1 VNIVVLHRIPFA
13 RVRYD
18 LAVDH
23 EEHTVRYLVAAGGP
37 HGLPTGSEHRLL
49 DTPTSDIQA
58 LAERHADWLGTADRL
73 IARSEYDLLPAA
85 RLRERFGIAGDLPD
99 SVLPVRDKWL
109 MRTLADGAKIPQP
122 SFWSAQEFRRNPP
135 GEGTYLLKPRLEA
148 SSSGIETGGTPQIL
162 RALDSTDDPDGV
174 FVEEFVP
181 GEIWHLDGYLHNGRI
196 AAVVSSAYVGD
207 CLSFAHGSPLGSAQR
222 ADEPA
227 AVSLL
232 DRTLTALGQR
242 DGCFHYEAIRTQDG
256 RFLFLETAARIGGAG
271 VADTFELRTGINLYQ
286 ADLRHQLWDA
296 PLTAEPQWSPDHY
309 GWFVYPSHH
318 RTGPAVVDFDPSPY
332 EGRLRSFVHNAS
344 PKSLTGQI
352 SYATGATALSGI
364 VQGGAPE
371 VRLTL
376 EEIFARTAV
385 WEQP

>member
-1 VNIVVLHRIPFA
+1 MNIVVLHRIPFA

-37 HGLPTGSEHRLL
+37 DGLPTGSEHRVL

-122 SFWSAQEFRRNPP
+122 SFWSAQEFRQNPP
-135 GEGTYLLKPRLEA
+135 GEGTYLVKPRLEA
-148 SSSGIETGGTPQIL
+148 SSSGIETGGTQQIL

-181 GEIWHLDGYLHNGRI
+181 GIGTSTATSTTGGSRP
-196 AAVVSSAYVGD
+196 SSAAPTSGTA
-207 CLSFAHGSPLGSAQR
+207 SASP
-222 ADEPA
+222 
-227 AVSLL
+227 
-232 DRTLTALGQR
+232 
-242 DGCFHYEAIRTQDG
+242 
-256 RFLFLETAARIGGAG
+256 TAARSDPPNGP
-271 VADTFELRTGINLYQ
+271 TSRPPCPC
-286 ADLRHQLWDA
+286 W
-296 PLTAEPQWSPDHY
+296 
-309 GWFVYPSHH
+309 
-318 RTGPAVVDFDPSPY
+318 TGP
-332 EGRLRSFVHNAS
+332 
-344 PKSLTGQI
+344 
-352 SYATGATALSGI
+352 
-364 VQGGAPE
+364 
-371 VRLTL
+371 
-376 EEIFARTAV
+376 
-385 WEQP
+385 